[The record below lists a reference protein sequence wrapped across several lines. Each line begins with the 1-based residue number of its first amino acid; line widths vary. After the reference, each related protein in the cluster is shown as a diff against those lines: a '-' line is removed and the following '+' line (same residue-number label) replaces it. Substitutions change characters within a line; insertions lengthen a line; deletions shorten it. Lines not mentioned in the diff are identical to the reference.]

1 MRISS
6 SDLINLPVETQSG
19 AHLGRVSSFDIDLDS
34 HKIVRY
40 SVKTGLIKGLWHEQL
55 LIDPVQ
61 VVSISKE
68 KMVVEDNLAAE
79 PASQVKEVPLA
90 APAAK

>member
-19 AHLGRVSSFDIDLDS
+19 SHLGRVSSFDVDLDS
-34 HKIVRY
+34 HKVVRY
-40 SVKTGLIKGLWHEQL
+40 SVRTGLIKGLWHQQL

-61 VVSISKE
+61 VISISKE
-68 KMVVEDNLAAE
+68 KMVVEDNTAAE
-79 PASQVKEVPLA
+79 PAAPVKEVPLA
-90 APAAK
+90 APATK

>member
-6 SDLINLPVETQSG
+6 SDLINLPVETQSS
-19 AHLGRVSSFDIDLDS
+19 AHLGRVSSFDLDLDG
-34 HKIVRY
+34 HKVVRY
-40 SVKTGLIKGLWHEQL
+40 YVKTGLIKGLWHQQL
-55 LIDPVQ
+55 LIDPIQ
-61 VVSISKE
+61 VISISKE

-79 PASQVKEVPLA
+79 PATQVKEVPFA